1 MISVPNVRC
10 LKVRLPLLF
19 RGEWR
24 NCEDGILD
32 RTHLRFFTRES
43 ALTQAADSNLRLE
56 RCIAHQRLGTRLE
69 KLHRWTLGRLSDF
82 TPLQYLIAASRP
94 P

>member
-10 LKVRLPLLF
+10 LKVLLPLLF

-24 NCEDGILD
+24 YCEDGILD

-43 ALTQAADSNLRLE
+43 ALTLAADSGLSIE